1 MKKKLFSIILLS
13 SCILAMYFLWS
24 NKYFSFCILCV
35 FILFLILVAL
45 PIIQNGWVKSLFYMC
60 QMNPLIRR
68 ITTKYLNIR
77 DVKLSKQ
84 WLARVKTLS
93 NNEIPLINWNV
104 DEKRSQSINSFYC
117 LDQFSDDVRQLLNPC
132 FNVVRDRLLWFRS
145 RFTNDYYF
153 EPQLSSYPKYEM
165 KHHNGSLTINTD
177 STIDTWIYLVSK
189 QKYPSTYAIEF
200 DFTPHTEM
208 EEMLQID
215 FCSHS
220 LARRFRFNLIKNKD
234 LAFEI
239 IDKGCFTYFK
249 DKEGWGKFKKKCSLP
264 LHKVTRI
271 RLEVIED
278 IYALYFNN
286 ELVMAVKVEK
296 YVPVLTNWYI
306 IFWNGIEAGKKMN
319 LEIGNFKSYIS
330 R

>member
-1 MKKKLFSIILLS
+1 MKKIFYVILLS
-13 SCILAMYFLWS
+13 LCILAIYFLLS
-24 NKYFSFCILCV
+24 NKYFSFCILGV
-35 FILFLILVAL
+35 LILFTILVGL
-45 PIIQNGWVKSLFYMC
+45 PIIKNGWINSLFYMC

-77 DVKLSKQ
+77 DVRLSKQ

-93 NNEIPLINWNV
+93 NKEIPFINWEF
-104 DEKRSQSINSFYC
+104 DEKRSQGINSFYC

-132 FNVVRDRLLWFRS
+132 YNVVRDRLLWFRS

-153 EPQLSSYPKYEM
+153 EPQLSSYPRYEI
-165 KHHNGSLTINTD
+165 KHCNGNIIIDTNEK
-177 STIDTWIYLVSK
+177 IDTWIYLVSK

-200 DFTPHTEM
+200 DLTPHTEM

-215 FCSHS
+215 FCAHS
-220 LARRFRFNLIKNKD
+220 LARRYRFNLIKNRD
-234 LAFEI
+234 LTFEI
-239 IDKGCFTYFK
+239 IDKGCFTYCI
-249 DKEGWGKFKKKCSLP
+249 DEKEWKKLKKECSLP

-271 RLEVIED
+271 RLEVIEN

-306 IFWNGIEAGKKMN
+306 IFWNGIETGKKMN

-330 R
+330 C